1 MMPNWMSTLFELAG
15 FAMLSVGLASVSI
28 PLALV
33 VCGSLLIIAGVMAA

>member
-15 FAMLSVGLASVSI
+15 FAMLSVGLAAVSI